1 MKFGHSNMQVFV
13 WSSQDG
19 AFNPAKAEA
28 FCVINSDS
36 INECNLIIFETVS
49 FMATK
54 IFKVVYGQSTD
65 LALAENNQNKV
76 SHVIE
81 SDSAAL
87 SIDGMNNPAVTMT
100 HLNKLTNKKN
110 MF

>member
-49 FMATK
+49 FMTTK
-54 IFKVVYGQSTD
+54 IFKVVYDQSTD
-65 LALAENNQNKV
+65 LAVAQNKV

-81 SDSAAL
+81 SDSVAL
-87 SIDGMNNPAVTMT
+87 SIDGMNNQAVTMT

>member
-1 MKFGHSNMQVFV
+1 MLAVHNPSVFDREYTEMKFGHSNMQVFV

-49 FMATK
+49 FMTTK
-54 IFKVVYGQSTD
+54 IFKVAYD
-65 LALAENNQNKV
+65 
-76 SHVIE
+76 
-81 SDSAAL
+81 
-87 SIDGMNNPAVTMT
+87 
-100 HLNKLTNKKN
+100 
-110 MF
+110 